1 MSVIR
6 SRLGRLSSQIF
17 AAQLVIL
24 AATVLIGFL
33 LLVRTERANLDRQ
46 FELRAAS
53 IAEATAGVPR
63 IRACLA
69 DVQPGCTAR
78 VQDITSRIQHET
90 GASYVVV
97 IDMHRVRHSHP
108 DPRLIGKKVAEPLVA
123 ADGRVHTGID
133 NGSTGRS
140 ANGKAP
146 LRGFNGAI
154 VGEVSAGIRE
164 SSVSS
169 ALRGEVP
176 SYAIWLGI
184 ALILGAVASWVL
196 ARILKRRTFGLELD
210 DISSLLQEREATL
223 HGIHEGVIAF
233 DGHGHVTMVNDPAQQ
248 LLGLDTAAVGRALE
262 DVMPAGRLRDVLL
275 GVGTRP
281 DHLVLTDDHALVVN
295 RRPVILAG
303 RPHGAV
309 VTLRDRTEMA
319 ALMRELDGERGL
331 IESLRAQHHEFS
343 NRMHVIA
350 GLLELGHA
358 DDARDYLM
366 EIQGTAAELDNSLR
380 ASIASPQV
388 VGLLLGKAAEASERG
403 IRLEITPETWL
414 SESPVKIQV
423 LTLVLGNLVDNAM
436 DAVAA
441 APQGGRVEIGILEDE
456 EAITI
461 VVTDNGPGVAPEL
474 VPRIFLDG
482 YSTKGHQGGSLRGL
496 GLALVHRM
504 VTHSDGSVQ
513 VTRAKTGGARFTVV
527 IPKRQARRES
537 TSNAKV
543 PAR

>member
-1 MSVIR
+1 
-6 SRLGRLSSQIF
+6 
-17 AAQLVIL
+17 
-24 AATVLIGFL
+24 
-33 LLVRTERANLDRQ
+33 
-46 FELRAAS
+46 
-53 IAEATAGVPR
+53 
-63 IRACLA
+63 
-69 DVQPGCTAR
+69 
-78 VQDITSRIQHET
+78 
-90 GASYVVV
+90 
-97 IDMHRVRHSHP
+97 
-108 DPRLIGKKVAEPLVA
+108 
-123 ADGRVHTGID
+123 
-133 NGSTGRS
+133 
-140 ANGKAP
+140 
-146 LRGFNGAI
+146 
-154 VGEVSAGIRE
+154 
-164 SSVSS
+164 
-169 ALRGEVP
+169 
-176 SYAIWLGI
+176 
-184 ALILGAVASWVL
+184 
-196 ARILKRRTFGLELD
+196 
-210 DISSLLQEREATL
+210 
-223 HGIHEGVIAF
+223 
-233 DGHGHVTMVNDPAQQ
+233 
-248 LLGLDTAAVGRALE
+248 
-262 DVMPAGRLRDVLL
+262 
-275 GVGTRP
+275 
-281 DHLVLTDDHALVVN
+281 
-295 RRPVILAG
+295 VILAG